1 MDLETKKPIILS
13 GTADYARIVQF
24 FWLNDDRIGFYK
36 QPTRGLDAYDLW
48 AIDID
53 GKNLK
58 KLVPGKWEDGY
69 ATGARVSFLM
79 DDDPDHVLVEYNK
92 RRPKYTDIYKLNI
105 YSGRLTTLA
114 IDPVSKFFDG

>member
-1 MDLETKKPIILS
+1 MPINGPACAVEEDDDPQSARVLLVMDLETKKPIILS

-24 FWLNDDRIGFYK
+24 FWLNDERIGFYK

-69 ATGARVSFLM
+69 ATGASVSFLM
-79 DDDPDHVLVEYNK
+79 DDDPDHVLIEYNLSL
-92 RRPKYTDIYKLNI
+92 IHI
-105 YSGRLTTLA
+105 
-114 IDPVSKFFDG
+114 